1 MSFNKYFQDELTYLR
16 ELGREFSNANPKLAP
31 HLGEGSNDPD
41 VERLLEGFA
50 FLSGR
55 IRQRLDDELP
65 ELTHSLMSLLWPHY
79 LRPVPSM
86 SILQFQPIHSAL
98 TGPAVIEKGVE
109 VNSVPI
115 DGTACRFRTCYD
127 VAIAPLDINAA
138 KLEKTAAGAVLTLG
152 FAVQPG
158 TSLDS
163 LGLDT
168 LRLYL
173 HGEPAV
179 SRSLYLWMTRHVD
192 RVTVRAG
199 SGPQAQTFDL
209 PPHRIGPAGFAA
221 NEGLLP
227 YPSNAFE
234 AYRLLQEYFTLP
246 EKFLFLDIDGLG
258 PLRDFKMAERFEI
271 SFNFTRAPEDHVRP
285 KAENFRLFCTPI
297 VNLFAGDADPVR
309 IDQTK
314 AEYRVRPSGKEPSH
328 IELYSIDK
336 VEGWVQGTGN
346 RRAYEPFES
355 FRHDIHDSSGEGGST
370 GERGTFY
377 RSRLTPAAVG
387 RGLET
392 YISFVD
398 ASDTQNLPP
407 TETIT
412 LQLTCTN
419 RQLPEKL
426 RAGDIATPTGT
437 SPEFAKFRNLIP
449 ARPAGLPP
457 LGSGLHWQLIS
468 NMSLNYVSLLRIDTL
483 RTILS
488 AYDFRA
494 MQDRKAERESKLRL
508 EGLVSIKSEPVD
520 LLRRGLPVRG
530 LRTRIE
536 MRESNFADEGDM
548 YLFATVL
555 NEFLALFASIN
566 SFHELIVEGIEHG
579 ETYKWPAKSGQQ
591 LVL

>member
-1 MSFNKYFQDELTYLR
+1 VSFNKYFQDELTYLR
-16 ELGREFSNANPKLAP
+16 ELGREFSIANPKLAP

-55 IRQRLDDELP
+55 IRQKLDDELP

-86 SILQFQPIHSAL
+86 SILQFQPVHSAL
-98 TGPAVIEKGVE
+98 TGPAVIKKGVE
-109 VNSVPI
+109 VSSVPI
-115 DGTACRFRTCYD
+115 DGTACRFRTCTD
-127 VAIAPLDINAA
+127 VAILPLDLGTA
-138 KLEKTAAGAVLTLG
+138 KLERTAAGAVLTLG
-152 FAVQPG
+152 FAMQPG

-173 HGEPAV
+173 HGEAAM
-179 SRSLYLWMTRHVD
+179 SRSLYLWMTRYVD
-192 RVTVRAG
+192 RVSVHAG
-199 SGPQAQTFDL
+199 SGPQAQSFEL
-209 PPHRIGPAGFAA
+209 PPKRICPAGFAA
-221 NEGLLP
+221 DEGLLP
-227 YPSNAFE
+227 YPPNAFD

-246 EKFLFLDIDGLG
+246 EKFLFLDIKGLG
-258 PLRDFKMAERFEI
+258 PLRGFKMVERFEI
-271 SFNFTRAPEDHVRP
+271 SFNFTRVPEDHVRP

-314 AEYRVRPSGKEPSH
+314 SEYRVRPTSKDPSH

-336 VEGWVQGTGN
+336 VEGWVQGTGD
-346 RRAYEPFES
+346 RRAYEAFES
-355 FRHDIHDSSGEGGST
+355 FRHDAHGSAGNGGV
-370 GERGTFY
+370 FY
-377 RSRLTPAAVG
+377 RSRLTPATVG

-437 SPEFAKFRNLIP
+437 SPEFATFRNLIP

-457 LGSGLHWQLIS
+457 LGRGLHWQLIS

-483 RTILS
+483 RTILA

-494 MQDRKAERESKLRL
+494 MQDRKAARESKLRL
-508 EGLVSIKSEPVD
+508 EGLVSIESEPVD

-530 LRTRIE
+530 LRTHIE
-536 MRESNFADEGDM
+536 IRESNFADEGDM
-548 YLFATVL
+548 YLFGTVL